1 MIEQLVS
8 MDFITLVS
16 LKFDFL
22 TQAVDAYLAGASNI
36 KVVSLILMMLALIL
50 FLFLIIIIYVRNII
64 FFVRSNNPQKNID
77 DENASEDDKLINL
90 FNNDEQQELER
101 ELQKELDLALAE
113 RREKE
118 RVEEEQK
125 KKEQSKKEKDEQK
138 KAKKEAEN
146 EKKEKQNKER
156 SRERGKNKVEI
167 DLDWQKGRIPP
178 AELAA
183 TAEISQA
190 TLSYQQSRKEL
201 GELLGLAMDMLGRG
215 VDDLKIA
222 QTLNY
227 KSQGLS
233 DENEIL
239 KTIDGVKYFISVC
252 LSGKFGQLEKY
263 AELPDEEQALYHL
276 ANGDPSLALALLENL
291 MDENIDRANAS
302 ASEEKRQ
309 KIYSEVSAYAC
320 CFGSL
325 SEINDIMLATS
336 AYELAIELQSAN
348 VTARSRLGDVYKKAN
363 SSSKVAWAYQ
373 NVLNFADGE
382 IDIAEIANAN
392 KHLSEHLYAEGNSL
406 QAAKLYNSAKQYYDS
421 LGISRRLDKQE
432 LEIIEI
438 IESNREASLEET
450 IHKLLGGTDNT
461 RN

>member
-156 SRERGKNKVEI
+156 SRERGKNKVGI

-215 VDDLKIA
+215 VDDLKMV
-222 QTLNY
+222 N
-227 KSQGLS
+227 
-233 DENEIL
+233 
-239 KTIDGVKYFISVC
+239 
-252 LSGKFGQLEKY
+252 
-263 AELPDEEQALYHL
+263 
-276 ANGDPSLALALLENL
+276 
-291 MDENIDRANAS
+291 
-302 ASEEKRQ
+302 
-309 KIYSEVSAYAC
+309 
-320 CFGSL
+320 
-325 SEINDIMLATS
+325 
-336 AYELAIELQSAN
+336 SAN
-348 VTARSRLGDVYKKAN
+348 WKNMPNSPMKNRHYTIWPTAIRLWHWPCWRS
-363 SSSKVAWAYQ
+363 
-373 NVLNFADGE
+373 
-382 IDIAEIANAN
+382 
-392 KHLSEHLYAEGNSL
+392 
-406 QAAKLYNSAKQYYDS
+406 
-421 LGISRRLDKQE
+421 
-432 LEIIEI
+432 
-438 IESNREASLEET
+438 
-450 IHKLLGGTDNT
+450 
-461 RN
+461 